1 MEQLGLEIREASV
14 NTRPGL
20 TNRLNCYQAELKRL
34 QLEFTNAKNSKSTGY
49 DSIDEF
55 EDIGMQEGQKQRLL
69 DNSERIERTGKTL
82 EEGYRVIVE
91 TESIGIQV
99 LQDLHTQRETITR
112 SRGRVSHSFFLLI
125 NVHKNVL
132 RL

>member
-34 QLEFTNAKNSKSTGY
+34 QLEFTNAKTSKSTGY

-112 SRGRVSHSFFLLI
+112 SRGRVSHSFLFFD
-125 NVHKNVL
+125 
-132 RL
+132 